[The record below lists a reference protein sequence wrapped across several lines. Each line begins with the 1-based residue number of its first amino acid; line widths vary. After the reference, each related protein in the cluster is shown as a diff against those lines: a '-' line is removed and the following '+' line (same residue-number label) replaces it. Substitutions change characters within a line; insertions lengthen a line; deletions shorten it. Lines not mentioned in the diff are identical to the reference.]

1 MANPDLIIE
10 KRACARLLSM
20 PDVSEAELW
29 DGIEPKIIDY
39 LLDEGLMEWRVA
51 DRCQIFYVVLGTH
64 AKQKARLNYRYATVK
79 LFRNQNS
86 KKHVET

>member
-1 MANPDLIIE
+1 MANPGLIIE
-10 KRACARLLSM
+10 KRACSCLLSM

-29 DGIEPKIIDY
+29 DGIDPKIIDY

-51 DRCQIFYVVLGTH
+51 DRGQIFYVVLGAP
-64 AKQKARLNYRYATVK
+64 AKQKARLNYQHATVE